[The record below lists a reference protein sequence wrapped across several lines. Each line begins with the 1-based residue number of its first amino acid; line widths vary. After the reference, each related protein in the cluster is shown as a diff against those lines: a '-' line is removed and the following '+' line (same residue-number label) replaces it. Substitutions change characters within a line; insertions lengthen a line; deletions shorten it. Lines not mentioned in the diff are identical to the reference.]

1 MERLSKTRQI
11 VLSKE
16 SLIHRD
22 GQSKER
28 MIGRVSLFY
37 LVFPDA
43 QKISTVN
50 S

>member
-22 GQSKER
+22 GQSNDGK
-28 MIGRVSLFY
+28 MSLSC